1 MNLDIAN
8 HKHFSFDLW
17 LTLIKSNT
25 EFKSKRNLLF
35 KDYFQVESK
44 IEKVNEVVRY
54 YDVLCNNIN
63 EKVGLNFDTF
73 EIYYLILNA
82 LEVNLEKIEKSKLLD
97 FYNETELLFMKFKPE
112 LIYPNIHLLFKD
124 IKEDGKT
131 INITSNTGFIRG
143 LTLSKLLNFYDL
155 NNYFSFQIYSDEV
168 GFSKPNKEIFNLV
181 FDSINKITT
190 IEKKEILHIGD
201 NIIADYNG
209 AINFGFD
216 AFLIKS

>member
-1 MNLDIAN
+1 M
-8 HKHFSFDLW
+8 
-17 LTLIKSNT
+17 
-25 EFKSKRNLLF
+25 
-35 KDYFQVESK
+35 
-44 IEKVNEVVRY
+44 
-54 YDVLCNNIN
+54 
-63 EKVGLNFDTF
+63 
-73 EIYYLILNA
+73 
-82 LEVNLEKIEKSKLLD
+82 
-97 FYNETELLFMKFKPE
+97 
-112 LIYPNIHLLFKD
+112 
-124 IKEDGKT
+124 
-131 INITSNTGFIRG
+131 
-143 LTLSKLLNFYDL
+143 SKLLNFYEL